1 MGHSPCLRS
10 IGWSNFFLASVLFH
24 ISLVI
29 MIGLM
34 KRILGHSLTF
44 GLVWFVACS
53 GYLQGAAINIVTTTT
68 MITDTVEQ
76 IGGDRVWV
84 EGLMGPGVDPHLY
97 KPAASDVLKLSRAK
111 LVFYNGLLL
120 EGKMSDLLDRLNRQ
134 GKAVYA
140 VTENIDQSKLLKPED
155 IQGHWDPHIW
165 GDPRLWVECV
175 KTITNILIQKDP
187 SGRQTYQTNRDA
199 YVKKLENLMNWGLDQ
214 IKGIDPG
221 KRVLVTSHDAFNYFG
236 NTFGLQ
242 VVGVQ
247 GISTVAEAPL
257 ADIIHIV
264 DFIKSKKVPAVFV
277 ESSVSPATIK
287 RISEDSGAKI
297 GGELFSD
304 ALGTIGEME
313 SYKGMKFDLGTY
325 EGWLGHNIATISKA
339 LTAPDAVD

>member
-1 MGHSPCLRS
+1 MGWIFGR
-10 IGWSNFFLASVLFH
+10 
-24 ISLVI
+24 SLV
-29 MIGLM
+29 
-34 KRILGHSLTF
+34 LGM
-44 GLVWFVACS
+44 VWFVACS
-53 GYLQGAAINIVTTTT
+53 NYLQGAAINIVTTTT

-76 IGGDRVWV
+76 IGGDRVSV

-120 EGKMSDLLDRLNRQ
+120 EGKMSDLLDRLNKQ

-140 VTENIDQSKLLKPED
+140 VTESIDQSKLVKPED
-155 IQGHWDPHIW
+155 IQGHWDPHVW
-165 GDPRLWVECV
+165 GDPGLWVECV
-175 KTITNILIQKDP
+175 KTITKILIQQDP
-187 SGRQTYQTNRDA
+187 AGKQTYQTNRDA
-199 YVKKLENLMNWGLDQ
+199 YIKKLNDLMSWGLEQ
-214 IKGIDPG
+214 IKGIDAD

-236 NTFGLQ
+236 NAFGLQ

-264 DFIKSKKVPAVFV
+264 DFIKSRKVPAVFV

-313 SYKGMKFDLGTY
+313 SYKGMTFDLGTY
-325 EGWLGHNIATISKA
+325 EGWIGHNIATLSKA
-339 LTAPDAVD
+339 LTASITAN

>member
-1 MGHSPCLRS
+1 MVGILCLAAHPNNLR
-10 IGWSNFFLASVLFH
+10 
-24 ISLVI
+24 
-29 MIGLM
+29 
-34 KRILGHSLTF
+34 
-44 GLVWFVACS
+44 
-53 GYLQGAAINIVTTTT
+53 GAAINIVTTTT
-68 MITDTVEQ
+68 MITDTVKQ
-76 IGGDRVWV
+76 IGGDRVAV

-134 GKAVYA
+134 GKAVFA
-140 VTENIDQSKLLKPED
+140 VTENIDQSKLLKPEG

-165 GDPRLWVECV
+165 GDPNLWIKCVE
-175 KTITNILIQKDP
+175 TIAEILIQQDP
-187 SGRQTYQTNRDA
+187 SGKPTYQSNRDA
-199 YVKKLENLMNWGLDQ
+199 YIKKLKYLMTWGLEQ
-214 IKGIDPG
+214 INIIDPD
-221 KRVLVTSHDAFNYFG
+221 KRILVTSHDAFNYFG
-236 NTFGLQ
+236 NAFGLQ

-247 GISTVAEAPL
+247 GISTVSEAPL

-313 SYKGMKFDLGTY
+313 SYNEISFDIGTY
-325 EGWLGHNIATISKA
+325 EGWIGHNIATISKA
-339 LTAPDAVD
+339 LTTPDGSN

>member
-1 MGHSPCLRS
+1 MINSKRS
-10 IGWSNFFLASVLFH
+10 VYSH
-24 ISLVI
+24 SLVL
-29 MIGLM
+29 LM
-34 KRILGHSLTF
+34 GILA
-44 GLVWFVACS
+44 VCS
-53 GYLQGAAINIVTTTT
+53 GILQGAAINIVTTTT
-68 MITDTVEQ
+68 MITDTVKQ
-76 IGGDRVWV
+76 IGGDRVSV

-120 EGKMSDLLDRLNRQ
+120 EGKMSDLLDRLNKQ

-140 VTENIDQSKLLKPED
+140 VTETIDPSKLLKPED

-165 GDPRLWVECV
+165 GDPRLWKECV
-175 KTITNILIQKDP
+175 KTITRALIKHDP
-187 SGRQTYQTNRDA
+187 SGKQTYETNQNA
-199 YVKKLENLMNWGLDQ
+199 YVKKLDQLMNWGLDQ
-214 IKGIDPG
+214 INGIDPE
-221 KRVLVTSHDAFNYFG
+221 KRILVTSHDAFNYFG

-264 DFIKSKKVPAVFV
+264 DFIRSKKVPAVFV

-287 RISEDSGAKI
+287 RISEDSGARI

-304 ALGTIGEME
+304 ALGTIGEKE
-313 SYKGMKFDLGTY
+313 SYQGMTFDLGTY
-325 EGWLGHNIATISKA
+325 EGWIGHNIATISKA
-339 LTAPDAVD
+339 LTSPRATQ